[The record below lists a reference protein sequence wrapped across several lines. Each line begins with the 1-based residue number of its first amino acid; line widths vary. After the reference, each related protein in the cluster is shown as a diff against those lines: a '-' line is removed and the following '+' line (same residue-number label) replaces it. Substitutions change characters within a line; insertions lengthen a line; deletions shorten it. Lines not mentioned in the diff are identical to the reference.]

1 MARLRSPREGATCT
15 TLGPIFPAAV
25 SHILDAMELRVE
37 EQRLRESGI
46 CLLVAFGSRTEGK
59 ERPKSDLDLG
69 VCYEPGLGRDL
80 IDTISI
86 VTEALSVVDTEL
98 DIVDLDRADPL
109 LLFEVASRGRPVF
122 ESKPGSFEEFR
133 IRAIKRYY
141 DTAWIRRLERDV
153 LRARYG

>member
-1 MARLRSPREGATCT
+1 
-15 TLGPIFPAAV
+15 
-25 SHILDAMELRVE
+25 MELSVE
-37 EQRLRESGI
+37 EQKLRESGI
-46 CLLVAFGSRTEGK
+46 SLLVTFGSRTEGK
-59 ERPKSDLDLG
+59 ERPKSDLDVG
-69 VCYEPGLGRDL
+69 VCYQPGAGRDL
-80 IDTISI
+80 LDTISI
-86 VTEALSVVDTEL
+86 VTEAVSGVDTEL

-122 ESKPGSFEEFR
+122 ESEPGSFEEFR